1 MSINLLETVVEVK
14 LQANKNLCSLED
26 KFLKKFDFW
35 KNKFFFL
42 IFLTRLRVD
51 NR

>member
-35 KNKFFFL
+35 KNKFFFFFNFFNT
-42 IFLTRLRVD
+42 ITRR
-51 NR
+51 